1 MIVQIYYEMI
11 IMTLILKSI
20 KFTGKQL
27 QELDKIAER
36 DDRNINW
43 LVRKA
48 VDKFIQKSEKKN
60 TPKTFIA
67 SIIFLKYLNVL

>member
-1 MIVQIYYEMI
+1 
-11 IMTLILKSI
+11 MTLILKSI
-20 KFTGKQL
+20 KFTEKQL
-27 QELDKIAER
+27 QELKKIAER

-67 SIIFLKYLNVL
+67 SIIFLQYLNVL

>member
-1 MIVQIYYEMI
+1 MIVQICYEMI

-20 KFTGKQL
+20 KFTEKQL
-27 QELDKIAER
+27 QELKKIAER

-60 TPKTFIA
+60 TPKMFIA
-67 SIIFLKYLNVL
+67 SILF

>member
-1 MIVQIYYEMI
+1 
-11 IMTLILKSI
+11 MTLILKSI
-20 KFTGKQL
+20 KFTEKQL
-27 QELDKIAER
+27 QELKKIAER

-60 TPKTFIA
+60 TPKMFIA
-67 SIIFLKYLNVL
+67 SILF

>member
-1 MIVQIYYEMI
+1 
-11 IMTLILKSI
+11 MTLILKSI
-20 KFTGKQL
+20 KFTEKQL
-27 QELDKIAER
+27 QELKKIAER

-60 TPKTFIA
+60 TQKIFIA
-67 SIIFLKYLNVL
+67 SILF

>member
-1 MIVQIYYEMI
+1 MIVQICYKLI

-20 KFTGKQL
+20 KFTEKQL
-27 QELDKIAER
+27 QELKKIAER

-60 TPKTFIA
+60 TQKIFIA
-67 SIIFLKYLNVL
+67 SILF